1 MLTKEKKRG
10 NMEKSIVD
18 KKTRTPEEK
27 MWNGVIQQVFEDAF
41 ELGMGHNLTIAEVQ
55 KARNWFYT
63 KDCAMTC
70 DCVGTTRDHIL
81 KLYNT
86 LSTRYKSGHKTK
98 DELRFAIRKL
108 ELKI

>member
-1 MLTKEKKRG
+1 MEAIKEEKK
-10 NMEKSIVD
+10 K
-18 KKTRTPEEK
+18 TPEQRI
-27 MWNGVIQQVFEDAF
+27 WLGIIQQAFEDAF
-41 ELGMGHNLTIAEVQ
+41 ELGMGHNLNIAEVQ

-86 LSTRYKSGHKTK
+86 LSTRYKSGHITK

>member
-1 MLTKEKKRG
+1 MEAIKEEKK
-10 NMEKSIVD
+10 K
-18 KKTRTPEEK
+18 TPEQK
-27 MWNGVIQQVFEDAF
+27 IWLGIIQQAFEDAF

-86 LSTRYKSGHKTK
+86 LSTRYKSGHITK

>member
-1 MLTKEKKRG
+1 METIKEEKK
-10 NMEKSIVD
+10 K
-18 KKTRTPEEK
+18 TPEQRI
-27 MWNGVIQQVFEDAF
+27 WLGIIQQAFEDAF

-86 LSTRYKSGHKTK
+86 LSTRYKSGHITK